1 MHKFKQYMDYN
12 IQVAR
17 VPLSFWHLF
26 IILAA
31 VVFEITFETS
41 TWRIVLT
48 SCLVLLYNTIHW
60 YSNNLIEVLKNGY
73 FVIQGSMLYGCA
85 LLLPES
91 SPFILLGLMPVL
103 ILHTLYYF
111 NNLYKN
117 AVFIVTYYVLYC
129 VTISYNL
136 GLSNLPV
143 FMILFIAVLGIA
155 IFVIT
160 LFNKEVLARK
170 RLEKS
175 LIELAEANQ
184 QIEKLTI
191 ANERHRIARDLH
203 DNLTQHLA
211 GLILQLDAAD
221 AHLDQQNLD
230 KAHAIIKKAM
240 SQAELSLD
248 ESRNVVSNL
257 RSFDTMRTWES
268 RLKEEIQHFQYM
280 AKILVFIDAVQY
292 PMPSATTIEHSIAII
307 REVLHNIQKHAHATE
322 VNIVVNTEDTG
333 VYVVITDNGI
343 GYDVESALQL
353 EGHFGLLGM
362 QERIKLIH
370 GTITYTSTEDGTT
383 VKFLIPLKE
392 HER

>member
-41 TWRIVLT
+41 MWRIVLAG
-48 SCLVLLYNTIHW
+48 CLVLLYNTIHW
-60 YSNNLIEVLKNGY
+60 YSNNLIKVLKNGY
-73 FVIQGSMLYGCA
+73 FAIQGSILYGCA
-85 LLLPES
+85 LLLPEG

-268 RLKEEIQHFQYM
+268 RLKEEIQHFQCM